1 MNHWPSAPP
10 RPPASPARPPKST
23 IASIS
28 EGVGKRAGF
37 LEDFALFSLGAL
49 GHYFNFKRV
58 SAVIAVNEIYEA
70 CSPVVQSFDP
80 ERVRAAI
87 EEFEVYEACSPLVRH
102 FGLKKSAWP
111 SLNLPRFHPERL
123 VSAAGFFDDLEV
135 TKWVYT
141 EALEYGGRAVKQAI
155 RDRYNFE
162 LAEAQRKGS
171 PFTDKQKRNWSRRN
185 KERLSRG
192 LRAWRTQY
200 KFAKEFG
207 FLSPPPW
214 LAPYIK

>member
-1 MNHWPSAPP
+1 M
-10 RPPASPARPPKST
+10 
-23 IASIS
+23 I
-28 EGVGKRAGF
+28 AGF
-37 LEDFALFSLGAL
+37 
-49 GHYFNFKRV
+49 
-58 SAVIAVNEIYEA
+58 EIYEA

-87 EEFEVYEACSPLVRH
+87 AEFEVYEACSPLVRH
-102 FGLKKSAWP
+102 FGLEEVRVAVSEFA
-111 SLNLPRFHPERL
+111 SLPPGKAGQRSRL
-123 VSAAGFFDDLEV
+123 FDDLEV

-141 EALEYGGRAVKQAI
+141 KALEYGGRAVKQAI